1 MERLEKFSFVLLDIA
16 KFLAFKLQE
25 ILENSNF

>member
-16 KFLAFKLQE
+16 KFLTFKLQE